1 MYNKKNCKTYAI
13 RSRKTNAWITGTDFS
28 KSPVVQR
35 MDLNAN
41 PPLLICD
48 FMLDLELARRGIDEK
63 EFEVLE
69 VSLLPIHKVH
79 DTTG

>member
-1 MYNKKNCKTYAI
+1 MCGNKECKIFAI

-35 MDLNAN
+35 IDLYAN

-79 DTTG
+79 ETG